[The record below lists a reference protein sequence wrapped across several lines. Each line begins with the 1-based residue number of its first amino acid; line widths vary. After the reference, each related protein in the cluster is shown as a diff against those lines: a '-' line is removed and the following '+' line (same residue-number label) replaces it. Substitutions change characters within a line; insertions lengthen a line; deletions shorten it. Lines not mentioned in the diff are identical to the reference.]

1 MTSSLE
7 SFYIITFSKKFYLLF
22 HFIDNGFL
30 FMVCPFQQKIFYCTF
45 TFNVLYKSDLFIN
58 QINHVFLKYIES
70 SAIVLYKSYIPGQ
83 NEPLNIFIIL
93 RWKIILYIF
102 NREQNYS
109 KILSCYSTLDSLVS
123 TLFWKFRVYPFLSL
137 YPLQKL
143 HQATK
148 N

>member
-83 NEPLNIFIIL
+83 NEPLNICNSNRNEKLLHKSGEEVQKNYCTVIIGA
-93 RWKIILYIF
+93 
-102 NREQNYS
+102 
-109 KILSCYSTLDSLVS
+109 DSAWG
-123 TLFWKFRVYPFLSL
+123 F
-137 YPLQKL
+137 
-143 HQATK
+143 
-148 N
+148 

>member
-83 NEPLNIFIIL
+83 NKPLNICTINRNILRYYHVILLRFICFYIIL
-93 RWKIILYIF
+93 
-102 NREQNYS
+102 EV
-109 KILSCYSTLDSLVS
+109 SCVS
-123 TLFWKFRVYPFLSL
+123 ISVFISVTEITSSNK
-137 YPLQKL
+137 KL
-143 HQATK
+143 AYM
-148 N
+148 